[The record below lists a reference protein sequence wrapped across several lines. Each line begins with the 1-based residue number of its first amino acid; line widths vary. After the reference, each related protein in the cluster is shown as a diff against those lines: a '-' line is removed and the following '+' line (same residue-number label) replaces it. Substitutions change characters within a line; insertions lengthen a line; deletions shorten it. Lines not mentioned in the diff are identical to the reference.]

1 MERALHRL
9 ETAALAAGALSCGL
23 LAILTILDI
32 GLRPLNITFHVAGE
46 MSGFLMA
53 WLIFLTLPT
62 VSRCRQHIAA
72 DIVVSRFPPPVRRV
86 FERIGDVAALLYV
99 SALVGICAELTL
111 ASLADNLRSQGILR
125 TPIAIPQIG
134 MMLGLA
140 LLWLRH
146 AAVVLVQ
153 PRRAADTA
161 APRSLPASAIGPK
174 P

>member
-9 ETAALAAGALSCGL
+9 ETAALAIGALSCGL
-23 LAILTILDI
+23 LTILTILDI

-62 VSRCRQHIAA
+62 VSRSRQHITA
-72 DIVVSRFPPPVRRV
+72 DVFLSRFPPAVRRG
-86 FERIGDVAALLYV
+86 FGRISDVTALLYV
-99 SALVGICAELTL
+99 SALVWICGELTL
-111 ASLADNLRSQGILR
+111 SSLADNLRSQGILR

-146 AAVVLVQ
+146 AAFVLVQ
-153 PRRAADTA
+153 PHRAADSA